1 MALKA
6 IFSLTA
12 SKVEAFARKVVVRL
26 TTVSPLVL
34 YGLRLSASVIL
45 ALFVAYRLELDNA
58 FWAGI
63 TAAVV
68 CQPSLGSSLRKAR
81 VRAVGTFVGA
91 AVILL
96 LTSAFPQ
103 NRLGMLL
110 GLALWIGV
118 CGFFATILR
127 HFASYG
133 AALAGFT
140 TAAIFADV
148 INAPGNT
155 FIMAATRTS
164 EICVGIVS
172 VAVVVLLTSVG
183 EGRRRLAENL
193 SRVAQQTA
201 AGLADTL
208 AIGPDT
214 AASRSR
220 RRGLIRNVIELEG
233 LIEEAKAESHD
244 LRRRSQIL
252 HAGLEGLFS
261 AISASQGIAN
271 HFNAVWDDV
280 GRRDAAGLRPMVMEA
295 TGGDWIDRAECVR
308 EACNA
313 TARQVLAIPVDE
325 VATRLL
331 VDRVAEALLDLQRAA
346 NALVLVVAPSK
357 ETPDISASRD
367 WLFTPDLLPAAVNGL
382 RAMAIVLATELFWVQ
397 TGWAGG
403 QSVVTFAAV
412 SVTVF
417 SPNADLA
424 YRSAVGYSTG
434 TILAA
439 VLAVFVNFA
448 ILPAQESF
456 AGLSLTLTCILL
468 PLGALAAGPWQ
479 KVVTA
484 GLVINFL
491 AILLPTN
498 PPVYSDLGQ
507 FLNSAF
513 AVVVGT
519 IATAAAMRLL
529 PPLSPAWRA
538 RRLVALT
545 ARDLCAMAVAAR
557 WPSRTEW
564 ISRVCWRLQAMPAQA
579 TPEQLSQL
587 ESALSVGEALIYLR
601 NLRELGCGRPG
612 FSQRVAVRLHCAA
625 RPGRDLGRDAQPRG
639 GRVDRRRTHASCRI
653 SRCGEGIAVALETLG
668 KPMITDLNLVGVY
681 VAPFVPMAIA
691 SALITLVL
699 LRAADRFG
707 ITRHVWHP
715 SLFNS
720 AVYIIVLSLVVIGSV
735 GG

>member
-1 MALKA
+1 M
-6 IFSLTA
+6 FSQIVSKLDDFTKRSADKLTA
-12 SKVEAFARKVVVRL
+12 AW
-26 TTVSPLVL
+26 PLIL

-45 ALFVAYRLELDNA
+45 ALFVPYGLELDNG

-63 TAAVV
+63 TAAAV

-110 GLALWIGV
+110 GMALWIGV

-140 TAAIFADV
+140 TAVIFGDV
-148 INAPGNT
+148 VNAPGNT
-155 FIMAATRTS
+155 FITAATRTS

-183 EGRRRLAENL
+183 GGRRRLAENM

-214 AASRSR
+214 ADSRCR
-220 RRGLIRNVIELEG
+220 RRNLIRSVIDLEAM
-233 LIEEAKAESHD
+233 IEEAKAEAPD
-244 LRRRSQIL
+244 LRHRSQIL
-252 HAGLEGLFS
+252 QAGMQGLFS
-261 AISASQGIAN
+261 AISAWQGIAN
-271 HFNAVWDDV
+271 HFNVACDDV
-280 GRRDAAGLRPMVMEA
+280 GRRDAAGLLPMVLDA

-308 EACNA
+308 EACNT
-313 TARQVLAIPVDE
+313 TARQVLATPVDK
-325 VATRLL
+325 VATRQL
-331 VDRVAEALLDLQRAA
+331 VDRVAEALLDLQRVA
-346 NALVLVVAPSK
+346 NALVLVVAPGK
-357 ETPDISASRD
+357 EMPDVSGYGD
-367 WLFTPDLLPAAVNGL
+367 WLFTPDLLPAVVNGL
-382 RAMAIVLATELFWVQ
+382 RAAAIVLATELFWVQ

-403 QSVVTFAAV
+403 QAMVTFAAV
-412 SVTVF
+412 SVTLF

-424 YRSAVGYSTG
+424 YRSAIGYSTA

-448 ILPAQESF
+448 ILPAQDNF
-456 AGLSLTLTCILL
+456 AGLSLTLTCILV
-468 PLGALAAGPWQ
+468 PLGALAAGPWE
-479 KVVTA
+479 KVLTA
-484 GLVINFL
+484 GLVFNFIV
-491 AILLPTN
+491 ILSPSNQPNYT
-498 PPVYSDLGQ
+498 DTGQ

-513 AVVVGT
+513 AVVLGT
-519 IATAAAMRLL
+519 LAAAAAMRLL
-529 PPLSPAWRA
+529 PPISPTLRA

-545 ARDLCAMAVAAR
+545 ARDLCTMAVAAR

-601 NLRELGCGRPG
+601 NSRPKLSERTALDQAFASIAAADEDSASVWLSEFNMQQDRTATLVAMRSRAAATSIVDALARSVGFLGAAKELRWRRGRW
-612 FSQRVAVRLHCAA
+612 
-625 RPGRDLGRDAQPRG
+625 
-639 GRVDRRRTHASCRI
+639 
-653 SRCGEGIAVALETLG
+653 
-668 KPMITDLNLVGVY
+668 LNL
-681 VAPFVPMAIA
+681 
-691 SALITLVL
+691 
-699 LRAADRFG
+699 
-707 ITRHVWHP
+707 
-715 SLFNS
+715 
-720 AVYIIVLSLVVIGSV
+720 
-735 GG
+735 

>member
-1 MALKA
+1 MALKTM
-6 IFSLTA
+6 FSQTA
-12 SKVEAFARKVVVRL
+12 SEVEAFAKKAVGRL
-26 TTVSPLVL
+26 TMASPLAL

-45 ALFVAYRLELDNA
+45 ALFVPYRLELDSG

-91 AVILL
+91 VVILL

-140 TAAIFADV
+140 TAVIFADV
-148 INAPGNT
+148 INAPGDT
-155 FIMAATRTS
+155 FIVAATRTS
-164 EICVGIVS
+164 EICVGIIS
-172 VAVVVLLTSVG
+172 VAVVVMLTGVG
-183 EGRRRLAENL
+183 DGRRRLAENL

-220 RRGLIRNVIELEG
+220 RRGLIRDVIELEG
-233 LIEEAKAESHD
+233 LIEEAKAEAPD
-244 LRRRSQIL
+244 LRHRSQIL
-252 HAGLEGLFS
+252 RAGMEGLFS
-261 AISASQGIAN
+261 AISAWQGIAN
-271 HFNAVWDDV
+271 HFNVVWDDV
-280 GRRDAAGLRPMVMEA
+280 GRRDAAGLHPMVLDA

-308 EACNA
+308 ESCNA

-346 NALVLVVAPSK
+346 NALLLVIAPGK
-357 ETPDISASRD
+357 ETPEISGSRD

-382 RAMAIVLATELFWVQ
+382 RAVAIVLATELFWVQ
-397 TGWAGG
+397 TAWAGG
-403 QSVVTFAAV
+403 QAVVTFAAV

-424 YRSAVGYSTG
+424 YRSAIGYSTG

-448 ILPAQESF
+448 ILPAQDDF
-456 AGLSLTLTCILL
+456 AGLSLTLTCILV
-468 PLGALAAGPWQ
+468 PLGALAAGPWE
-479 KVVTA
+479 KVLTA
-484 GLVINFL
+484 GLIINFL
-491 AILLPTN
+491 AILLPSN
-498 PPVYSDLGQ
+498 PPNYNDLGH

-513 AVVVGT
+513 AVVIGT
-519 IATAAAMRLL
+519 VATAAAMRLL

-587 ESALSVGEALIYLR
+587 ELALSVGEALIYLR
-601 NLRELGCGRPG
+601 NSRPKLSGCTALDLA
-612 FSQRVAVRLHCAA
+612 FASLAA
-625 RPGRDLGRDAQPRG
+625 ADQ
-639 GRVDRRRTHASCRI
+639 
-653 SRCGEGIAVALETLG
+653 
-668 KPMITDLNLVGVY
+668 
-681 VAPFVPMAIA
+681 A
-691 SALITLVL
+691 SASAWLSDFSAQQD
-699 LRAADRFG
+699 RAATLLAMRSRAAATLIVDAL
-707 ITRHVWHP
+707 TRRAGFLGAAKELWWRQRRWVSP
-715 SLFNS
+715 
-720 AVYIIVLSLVVIGSV
+720 
-735 GG
+735 